1 MSKAALL
8 EKLTDKTYR
17 DAFIS
22 EEIEVGIP
30 MQIREMREC
39 RGWKQGELA
48 EKIGTK
54 QPRIPVME
62 KPGYGNYSLNTLKKL
77 ASVFDVA
84 LIVSFVPFSEMI
96 DFSETLG
103 LKRMRIQSF
112 CDEHARL
119 ANRYSRGKVVTT
131 TGAQVAFDFSAA
143 TNAISG
149 FSEGIDTPASGI
161 QKIDIVGST
170 DLPFSEKTPITD
182 LYHVG
187 SL

>member
-1 MSKAALL
+1 MSRAELL

-17 DAFIS
+17 DAFIA

-62 KPGYGNYSLNTLKKL
+62 KPGYGNFSLNTLKKL

-84 LIVSFVPFSEMI
+84 LIVSFVPYSEMI
-96 DFSETLG
+96 DFSESLG
-103 LKRMRIQSF
+103 LRRLRIPGF
-112 CDEHARL
+112 CDEYAKL
-119 ANRYSRGKVVTT
+119 ANRYNRGKSVVTT
-131 TGAQVAFDFSAA
+131 DSQCVFDFSVTTDAA
-143 TNAISG
+143 SG
-149 FSEGIDTPASGI
+149 FSKIDTAI
-161 QKIDIVGST
+161 AIDLTVVEMGGAIVSN
-170 DLPFSEKTPITD
+170 
-182 LYHVG
+182 LYQVTNWQG
-187 SL
+187 GDYVRS